1 MGNIVGTTT
10 QYRDVIE
17 LAKGSHYTL
26 LVDENI
32 AVLKAGLQDEGYKV
46 VIPPRGA
53 SDQEIKELASG
64 GWTILTRNSQDFLDD
79 AAHFDY
85 DVIGIEDIR
94 FLDEKPDRTNQT
106 VAKIA
111 GALRRSELATR
122 KGNFFL
128 KVMDDGS
135 FHLRQLV

>member
-1 MGNIVGTTT
+1 VGTTT
-10 QYRDVIE
+10 RYQDTIE

-26 LVDENI
+26 LIDENI

-46 VIPPRGA
+46 VTAPKGA
-53 SDQEIKELASG
+53 NDEEIKELASG
-64 GWTILTRNSQDFLDD
+64 GWTIVTRNSQDFLDD
-79 AAHFDY
+79 ANHFDY
-85 DVIGIEDIR
+85 DVIGIEDIWFIDDR
-94 FLDEKPDRTNQT
+94 PDRTNET

-128 KVMDDGS
+128 KVLDDGS